1 MNFWHTLADLLLPR
15 HCVVCGAELD
25 STEKD
30 LCNVCLCRMVPVT
43 WPSATDNPLLR
54 IMWDRHEV
62 DAAGSSFYYNASSDC
77 HNIFIAIKYHGSP
90 KLGERL
96 ARLSFPTWHAMG
108 LGQEA
113 DYVIPVPLSLRRRL
127 KRGYNQTEWIAKGV
141 AASIGIPLCT
151 DVLIRRKNNDTQ
163 THKTAQQ
170 RQENT
175 YNIFEA
181 RRGAHRLERAD
192 CTACG
197 RYHDHGSNY
206 QRQYK
211 SIAQN
216 LSFSAGADIYAGMGR
231 RKVKTER

>member
-54 IMWDRHEV
+54 VMWDKHEV

-77 HNIFIAIKYHGSP
+77 HNIFIAIKYHGCP

-96 ARLSFPTWHAMG
+96 ARLSFPTWHTLG

-127 KRGYNQTEWIAKGV
+127 KRGYNQAEWIARGV

-175 YNIFEA
+175 SNIFEA
-181 RRGAHRLERAD
+181 RRGHTDLNGRIVLLVDDIMTTGATISDSIRALRKTFPTVRVQIYTLGWAGER
-192 CTACG
+192 
-197 RYHDHGSNY
+197 
-206 QRQYK
+206 
-211 SIAQN
+211 
-216 LSFSAGADIYAGMGR
+216 
-231 RKVKTER
+231 

>member
-77 HNIFIAIKYHGSP
+77 HNIFIAIKYHGCP

-96 ARLSFPTWHAMG
+96 ARLSFPTWHALG
-108 LGQEA
+108 LGQGA
-113 DYVIPVPLSLRRRL
+113 DYVIPVPLSLRKKVETRIQPGRVDCQRCGSINRHTL
-127 KRGYNQTEWIAKGV
+127 MHRCANQKKE
-141 AASIGIPLCT
+141 
-151 DVLIRRKNNDTQ
+151 Q
-163 THKTAQQ
+163 
-170 RQENT
+170 
-175 YNIFEA
+175 
-181 RRGAHRLERAD
+181 
-192 CTACG
+192 
-197 RYHDHGSNY
+197 
-206 QRQYK
+206 
-211 SIAQN
+211 
-216 LSFSAGADIYAGMGR
+216 
-231 RKVKTER
+231 